1 MLCIFSV
8 MTSYDSLQS
17 TIASCRNGVPGRPA
31 RSSSRIRNPSART
44 GPNTT
49 KPTTRTTRSSTA
61 PTTTPLPPPPRRP
74 PRRRQLMPQERPF
87 QCAVASSS
95 TRVRTAAESAPS
107 SISGG
112 LARLFPRD
120 PRGSG
125 DGGKNAEEAR
135 IEGSGPMLTRV
146 SLRVWEDYAWLTIL
160 L

>member
-31 RSSSRIRNPSART
+31 RSSSRIRNPSVRT

-95 TRVRTAAESAPS
+95 TRVRTAAEVPRPRSAEALLDCS
-107 SISGG
+107 
-112 LARLFPRD
+112 LAIREGAETAGKMPRRQGS
-120 PRGSG
+120 RGA
-125 DGGKNAEEAR
+125 DR
-135 IEGSGPMLTRV
+135 C
-146 SLRVWEDYAWLTIL
+146 
-160 L
+160 